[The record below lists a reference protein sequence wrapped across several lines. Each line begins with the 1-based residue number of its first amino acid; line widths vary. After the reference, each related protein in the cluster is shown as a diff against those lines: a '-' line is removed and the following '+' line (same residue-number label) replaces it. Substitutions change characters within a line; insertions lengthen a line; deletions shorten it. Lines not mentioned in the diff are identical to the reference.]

1 MNGRLVYASL
11 FAVILTVGFAY
22 TSAAQEAAKPRHAP
36 DALPGVEPEMLTSAY
51 WIALQPDA
59 DTVILSSAD
68 IARFNAKN
76 RAKADVKESYE
87 GPLKNPILPLDLP
100 VSMPGDSLAARLAHN
115 RDQLYDPD
123 PLYGSRDYYD
133 NRLAI
138 WSTAMKDELAA
149 KLNAA
154 AVPRTIIRRFG
165 IVVNHTS
172 VRQYPTSV
180 PGYSDTRVMLDRFQ
194 ITDLHIGYPVAVL
207 HESAEGDYLLAET
220 PLAVGWIP
228 AADVALANRETVRTL
243 AYPKSFIMGRAD
255 RVPVYGD
262 PGCRNFARFLFMSE
276 TMPLAAKSAK
286 GYTVRMGYRKP
297 DGSLGVTAGYLRPGA
312 DVHEGWLP
320 YTKRTV
326 LEQMFRLLNTP
337 YGWHGQDNKR
347 DCVGTLRVVFRCAG
361 IETGRAITLASE
373 NRVPVNPKLS
383 DAEKTA
389 IVSGIEPVITVAS
402 NPGHT
407 ALLLGKGRNGK
418 LYFMHQGGWGY
429 KDANGENLIVN
440 RVSINSVEHS
450 WFSISQPDLYTVM
463 K

>member
-1 MNGRLVYASL
+1 MFGNTFRAT
-11 FAVILTVGFAY
+11 AITVMCAIGFACAL
-22 TSAAQEAAKPRHAP
+22 TAQEAAKPRHAP
-36 DALPGVEPEMLTSAY
+36 DALPGVEPEMLTAAY
-51 WIALQPDA
+51 WIALQSDA
-59 DTVILSSAD
+59 DTVILTPTD

-76 RAKADVKESYE
+76 RAKKVSESFE

-100 VSMPGDSLAARLAHN
+100 ASMPGDSLTARLAHN
-115 RDQLYDPD
+115 RDQLYNPD

-133 NRLAI
+133 NRLVI
-138 WSTAMKDELAA
+138 WSAAMKDELAA
-149 KLNAA
+149 KMNLAA
-154 AVPRTIIRRFG
+154 IPRTVTRRFG
-165 IVVNHTS
+165 LVVNHTG

-180 PGYSDTRVMLDRFQ
+180 PGYSDARVMLDRFQ

-207 HESAEGDYLLAET
+207 YESADGDYLLAET

-228 AADVALANRETVRTL
+228 SADVGFADRETARAL
-243 AYPKSFIMGRAD
+243 AYPKDFLMGRAD

-262 PGCRNFARFLFMSE
+262 PGCRSFARHLYMSE
-276 TMPLAAKSAK
+276 TMPLAAKSTK
-286 GYTVRMGYRKP
+286 RYTVRMGYRKP
-297 DGSLGVTAGYLRPGA
+297 DGSLGVTTGYLRPGA
-312 DVHEGWLP
+312 DVHEGWMP

-326 LEQMFRLLNTP
+326 LAQMFRLLNTP

-361 IETGRAITLASE
+361 LETGRAISLASD
-373 NRVPVNPKLS
+373 NRVPVDPKLS

-407 ALLLGKGRNGK
+407 ALLLGRARNGK

-429 KDANGENLIVN
+429 KDENGEQLIVN